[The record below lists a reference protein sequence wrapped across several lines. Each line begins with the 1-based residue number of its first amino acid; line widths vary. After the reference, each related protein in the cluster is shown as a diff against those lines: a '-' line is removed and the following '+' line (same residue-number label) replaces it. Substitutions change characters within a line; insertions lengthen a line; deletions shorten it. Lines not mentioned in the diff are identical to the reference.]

1 METTQSLT
9 YKRKCSPV
17 SGDVRMMF
25 FEFAK
30 PLAAGIQQTFG
41 PKCEVVLHD
50 FKDPAHSIIWIQGNV
65 TRRRVGGSVSEI
77 GLEMIR
83 GGDSEPDKINY
94 VRNDR
99 DGRIVKAT
107 TVLLR
112 DPRGKV
118 FGCLCINLDVTEFLA
133 GRDALDAFLGQHGLR
148 EMRFSDQISEVLID
162 MIGATAKEI
171 GRPPSIMTR
180 DERRRFVRS
189 LESKGAFTIQRSV
202 PTAASYLRVSRTTIY
217 KYLVEMRNGQNPRGG
232 TEPPNTRTEKNHRD
246 GR

>member
-1 METTQSLT
+1 
-9 YKRKCSPV
+9 
-17 SGDVRMMF
+17 MF
-25 FEFAK
+25 FEFVK
-30 PLAAGIQQTFG
+30 PLAAAIQQTFG

-50 FKDPAHSIIWIQGNV
+50 FKDPAHSIIWIQGDV

-83 GGDSEPDKINY
+83 GGDSEPDRTNY
-94 VRNDR
+94 VRNNR

-118 FGCLCINLDVTEFLA
+118 FGCLCINLDVTDLLA

-148 EMRFSDQISEVLID
+148 EMRFSDQISEVLVG
-162 MIGATAKEI
+162 MIGAAAKEI

-189 LESKGAFTIQRSV
+189 LESKGAFAIQRSV
-202 PTAASYLRVSRTTIY
+202 PTAADHLRVSRTTIY
-217 KYLVEMRNGQNPRGG
+217 KYLIEIRNGRNPMGE
-232 TEPPNTRTEKNHRD
+232 TQPPNMLTEENHRN